1 MLRENK
7 MKFTLNAYSE
17 LVKLI
22 KDKGYNICNYN
33 ECIQY
38 DKFVILRHDVDFE
51 PEKAVEMAETELDLG
66 VKSIYFFLISSD
78 FYNVLS
84 ARNQRCI
91 KRILEC
97 GHEIGLHFDE
107 TKYKE
112 CGLEELRTAIFEE
125 IRMLEAMT
133 GVRIKAVSMHRP
145 SKLILES
152 DLKLGMITNTYGK
165 EMFKEI
171 KYLSDARMNW
181 REDVCKIIR
190 EEEFDKIQLLT
201 HAFWY
206 ENEETVIEERLKR
219 FVMQAKDE
227 RYEELK
233 DNLRDL
239 ESVLKKEDI

>member
-7 MKFTLNAYSE
+7 MKFTLDAYSE

-22 KDKGYNICNYN
+22 KDKGYSICTYD
-33 ECIQY
+33 ECRKY

-51 PEKAVEMAETELDLG
+51 PEKAVEMAEIESDLD

-84 ARNQRCI
+84 VRNQRCI
-91 KRILEC
+91 ARILEC

-107 TKYKE
+107 TKYIG
-112 CGLEELRTAIFEE
+112 CGLEKLKSAIFEE

-133 GVRIKAVSMHRP
+133 GVEVRAVSMHRP

-152 DLKLGMITNTYGK
+152 DLKLGTITNTYEK
-165 EMFKEI
+165 EMFKDI

-181 REDVCKIIR
+181 REDVFKIIKD
-190 EEEFDKIQLLT
+190 EEFNKIQLLT

-206 ENEETVIEERLKR
+206 ERKETTINERLKR

-233 DNLRDL
+233 DNLRNL